1 MYPDW
6 ATKYKRPGTILRKKN
21 DNSYLLFSAHS
32 ERQKGKK
39 YPVLVQEELI
49 GTITKDGISYNITR
63 NVDITNIII
72 ISFSSTEIYKTID
85 VIDQNEFKDVLLL
98 KIKNKYFFSCLSE
111 KQINI
116 LKKYNINY
124 LEGIKGEYENFRLF

>member
-6 ATKYKRPGTILRKKN
+6 ATKYKRQGTILRKKS

-49 GTITKDGISYNITR
+49 GTITENGITYNITR
-63 NVDITNIII
+63 NIDISNIII
-72 ISFSSTEIYKTID
+72 INFNNTTLFKSFD
-85 VIDQNEFKDVLLL
+85 DIDQKEFKDVFLL

-111 KQINI
+111 KQINT
-116 LKKYNINY
+116 LEKYNINY
-124 LEGIKGEYENFRLF
+124 LEGIKA

>member
-6 ATKYKRPGTILRKKN
+6 ATKYKRQGTILRKKN
-21 DNSYLLFSAHS
+21 NDSYLLFSAHS

-49 GTITKDGISYNITR
+49 GTITKNGISYNITR
-63 NVDITNIII
+63 NIDITNIII
-72 ISFSSTEIYKTID
+72 ISFSSTEIYKLID

-98 KIKNKYFFSCLSE
+98 KIKNKYFFSYLSE

-124 LEGIKGEYENFRLF
+124 LEGIKG

>member
-6 ATKYKRPGTILRKKN
+6 ATKYKRQGTILRKKN
-21 DNSYLLFSAHS
+21 NDSYLLFSAHS

-63 NVDITNIII
+63 NIDITNIII
-72 ISFSSTEIYKTID
+72 ISFSSIEIYKLID

-124 LEGIKGEYENFRLF
+124 LEGIKG

>member
-116 LKKYNINY
+116 LKKYHINY
-124 LEGIKGEYENFRLF
+124 LEGIKG

>member
-21 DNSYLLFSAHS
+21 NDSYLLFSAHS

-63 NVDITNIII
+63 NIDITNIII
-72 ISFSSTEIYKTID
+72 ISFSSTEIYKKID

-124 LEGIKGEYENFRLF
+124 F

>member
-72 ISFSSTEIYKTID
+72 ISFSSTEIHKTID

-124 LEGIKGEYENFRLF
+124 LEGIKG

>member
-72 ISFSSTEIYKTID
+72 LNFYYTEIYKTID

-124 LEGIKGEYENFRLF
+124 LEGIKG

>member
-1 MYPDW
+1 MEK
-6 ATKYKRPGTILRKKN
+6 T
-21 DNSYLLFSAHS
+21 
-32 ERQKGKK
+32 QKGKK
-39 YPVLVQEELI
+39 YPVLVQEKLI

-124 LEGIKGEYENFRLF
+124 LEGIKG

>member
-21 DNSYLLFSAHS
+21 DNSYLLLSAHS

-63 NVDITNIII
+63 NIDITNIII
-72 ISFSSTEIYKTID
+72 ISFSSTEIYKLID

-124 LEGIKGEYENFRLF
+124 LEGIKG

>member
-21 DNSYLLFSAHS
+21 NDSYLLFSAHS

-49 GTITKDGISYNITR
+49 GTITKNGISYNITR
-63 NVDITNIII
+63 NIDITNIII
-72 ISFSSTEIYKTID
+72 ISFSSTEIYKLID

-98 KIKNKYFFSCLSE
+98 KIKNKYFFSYLSE

-124 LEGIKGEYENFRLF
+124 LEGIKG

>member
-21 DNSYLLFSAHS
+21 DNSYVLFSAHS

-72 ISFSSTEIYKTID
+72 ISFSSTEIYKLID

-124 LEGIKGEYENFRLF
+124 LEGIKG

>member
-63 NVDITNIII
+63 NIDITNIII

-111 KQINI
+111 KQISI

-124 LEGIKGEYENFRLF
+124 LEGIKG

>member
-6 ATKYKRPGTILRKKN
+6 ATKYKRPGTILRKKT
-21 DNSYLLFSAHS
+21 DSSYLLFSAHS

-49 GTITKDGISYNITR
+49 GTITENGITYNITR
-63 NVDITNIII
+63 NIDISNIII
-72 ISFSSTEIYKTID
+72 INFSNTELYKTFND
-85 VIDQNEFKDVLLL
+85 IDQKEFKDILLL

-111 KQINI
+111 KQINT
-116 LKKYNINY
+116 LEKYNINY
-124 LEGIKGEYENFRLF
+124 LEGIKA

>member
-63 NVDITNIII
+63 NVEITNNSI
-72 ISFSSTEIYKTID
+72 ISVSSTEIYKTID

-116 LKKYNINY
+116 LKKYNINS
-124 LEGIKGEYENFRLF
+124 LEGIKG

>member
-98 KIKNKYFFSCLSE
+98 KIKNKYFSSCLSE

-124 LEGIKGEYENFRLF
+124 LEGIKG

>member
-21 DNSYLLFSAHS
+21 NDSYLLFSAHS

-63 NVDITNIII
+63 NIDITNIII
-72 ISFSSTEIYKTID
+72 ISFSSTEIYKLID

-98 KIKNKYFFSCLSE
+98 KIKNKYFFSYLSE

-124 LEGIKGEYENFRLF
+124 LEGIKG

>member
-63 NVDITNIII
+63 NIDITNIII

-124 LEGIKGEYENFRLF
+124 LEGIKG

>member
-6 ATKYKRPGTILRKKN
+6 ATKYKRQGTILRKKN
-21 DNSYLLFSAHS
+21 NDSYLLFSAHS

-116 LKKYNINY
+116 LKKYHINY
-124 LEGIKGEYENFRLF
+124 LEGIKG

>member
-1 MYPDW
+1 MYPNW

-21 DNSYLLFSAHS
+21 NDSYLLFSAHS

-39 YPVLVQEELI
+39 YPVLIQEELI

-63 NVDITNIII
+63 NIDITNIII
-72 ISFSSTEIYKTID
+72 ISFSSTEIYKLID

-111 KQINI
+111 NQIRI

-124 LEGIKGEYENFRLF
+124 LEGIKG

>member
-6 ATKYKRPGTILRKKN
+6 AVKHKRPGTILRKKN
-21 DNSYLLFSAHS
+21 NDSYLLFSAHS

-49 GTITKDGISYNITR
+49 GTITKEGISYNITR
-63 NVDITNIII
+63 SIDITNIII
-72 ISFSSTEIYKTID
+72 INFSSTEIYKSID
-85 VIDQNEFKDVLLL
+85 IIDQNELENVLLL
-98 KIKNKYFFSCLSE
+98 KIKNKYFFSSLSE

-116 LKKYNINY
+116 LEKYNVNY
-124 LEGIKGEYENFRLF
+124 LEGIKG

>member
-111 KQINI
+111 KQTNI

-124 LEGIKGEYENFRLF
+124 LEGIKG

>member
-6 ATKYKRPGTILRKKN
+6 ATKYKRQGTILRKKN
-21 DNSYLLFSAHS
+21 NDSYLLFSAHS

-49 GTITKDGISYNITR
+49 GTRTKDGISYNITR
-63 NVDITNIII
+63 NIDITNIII
-72 ISFSSTEIYKTID
+72 ISFSSTEIYKLID

-98 KIKNKYFFSCLSE
+98 KIKNKYFFSYLSE

-116 LKKYNINY
+116 LKKYHINY
-124 LEGIKGEYENFRLF
+124 LEGIKG

>member
-124 LEGIKGEYENFRLF
+124 LEGIKG

>member
-98 KIKNKYFFSCLSE
+98 KIKNNYFFSCLSE

-124 LEGIKGEYENFRLF
+124 LEGIKG

>member
-98 KIKNKYFFSCLSE
+98 KIKNKYFFFCLSE

-124 LEGIKGEYENFRLF
+124 LEGIKG

>member
-1 MYPDW
+1 MYPNW

-63 NVDITNIII
+63 NIDITNIII
-72 ISFSSTEIYKTID
+72 ISFSSTEIYKLID

-124 LEGIKGEYENFRLF
+124 LEGIKG

>member
-1 MYPDW
+1 MYLDW

-124 LEGIKGEYENFRLF
+124 LEGIKG

>member
-6 ATKYKRPGTILRKKN
+6 ATKYKRQGTILRKKN
-21 DNSYLLFSAHS
+21 NDSYLLFSAHS

-63 NVDITNIII
+63 NIDITNIII
-72 ISFSSTEIYKTID
+72 ISFSSTEIYKLID

-98 KIKNKYFFSCLSE
+98 KIKNKYFFSYLSE

-116 LKKYNINY
+116 LKKYHINY
-124 LEGIKGEYENFRLF
+124 LEGIKG

>member
-63 NVDITNIII
+63 NIDITNIII
-72 ISFSSTEIYKTID
+72 ISFSSTEIYKLID

-124 LEGIKGEYENFRLF
+124 LEGIKG

>member
-72 ISFSSTEIYKTID
+72 ISFSSTEICKTID

-124 LEGIKGEYENFRLF
+124 LEGIKG

>member
-6 ATKYKRPGTILRKKN
+6 ATKYKRQGTILRKKN
-21 DNSYLLFSAHS
+21 NDSYLLFSAHS

-39 YPVLVQEELI
+39 YPVLIQEELI

-63 NVDITNIII
+63 NIDITNIII
-72 ISFSSTEIYKTID
+72 ISFSSTKIYKLID
-85 VIDQNEFKDVLLL
+85 VVDQNEFKDVLLL

-124 LEGIKGEYENFRLF
+124 LEGIKG

>member
-32 ERQKGKK
+32 ARQKGKK

-124 LEGIKGEYENFRLF
+124 LEEIKG

>member
-63 NVDITNIII
+63 NIDITNIII
-72 ISFSSTEIYKTID
+72 ISFSSTEIYKLID

-98 KIKNKYFFSCLSE
+98 KIKNKYFFSYLSE

-124 LEGIKGEYENFRLF
+124 LEGIKG

>member
-124 LEGIKGEYENFRLF
+124 LAGITG

>member
-6 ATKYKRPGTILRKKN
+6 ATKYKRQGTILRKKN

-63 NVDITNIII
+63 NIDITNIII
-72 ISFSSTEIYKTID
+72 ISFSSTEIYKLID

-124 LEGIKGEYENFRLF
+124 LEGIKG

>member
-85 VIDQNEFKDVLLL
+85 VIDQNEFKDVLLV

-124 LEGIKGEYENFRLF
+124 LEGIKG

>member
-1 MYPDW
+1 MYPDL

-124 LEGIKGEYENFRLF
+124 LEGIKG